1 MLGVSAGDHLGHVST
16 VSAYP
21 VLPAAE
27 RAEVFRRMARVLPE
41 VAEMDAGRTVH
52 LARRCEERG
61 GWSLRRG
68 HRRASPAPP
77 ARPCER
83 SPGRWRVPVGAP
95 GAPGAGGGRV
105 EERLV
110 QRLRKAF
117 G

>member
-52 LARRCEERG
+52 PARRCEE
-61 GWSLRRG
+61 
-68 HRRASPAPP
+68 
-77 ARPCER
+77 
-83 SPGRWRVPVGAP
+83 
-95 GAPGAGGGRV
+95 
-105 EERLV
+105 
-110 QRLRKAF
+110 
-117 G
+117 